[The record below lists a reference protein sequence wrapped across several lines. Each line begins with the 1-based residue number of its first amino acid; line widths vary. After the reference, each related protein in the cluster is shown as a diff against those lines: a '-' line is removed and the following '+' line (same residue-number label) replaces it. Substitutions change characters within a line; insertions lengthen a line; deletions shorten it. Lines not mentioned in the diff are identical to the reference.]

1 MSISEAI
8 ARVRRGATR
17 SRASLLDGALSYLG
31 VRLKTDLASRL
42 KSDSV
47 PPQLRPLATRLASLI
62 KLSDPPPFDDSAVR
76 QLEVVSRDRE
86 LARAAQRTESLQPAS
101 APVVHAAPV
110 AHAAGDV
117 CPFTGLRADGS
128 LADAPAA
135 PVERAVPAS
144 QPVST
149 EAPAGSLRVDD
160 LAGTTRLPI
169 PTAANDAS
177 SVVSTAI
184 ASGADL
190 GAHARPGAADKASAQ
205 SGSRADPR
213 ASQSGS
219 RRDPPASTPKKPAAK
234 RAPAQPGA
242 KPTGEKRK
250 EKLAAPDDLTNTS
263 ARSATRPA
271 AKQSSGKGQTS
282 SRKRRDSGL

>member
-8 ARVRRGATR
+8 ARVRRGASK

-31 VRLKTDLASRL
+31 VRLKTDLAARL

-47 PPQLRPLATRLASLI
+47 PPPLRPLATRLASLI
-62 KLSDPPPFDDSAVR
+62 KLSDPPPYDDSAAR
-76 QLEVVSRDRE
+76 QLEVVALDRA
-86 LARAAQRTESLQPAS
+86 LVRAAQRPAPAAS
-101 APVVHAAPV
+101 AHAAPV
-110 AHAAGDV
+110 VHAAGDV

-128 LADAPAA
+128 LADAPIVHAT
-135 PVERAVPAS
+135 PAS
-144 QPVST
+144 QTASA
-149 EAPAGSLRVDD
+149 EAPASSQRVDD

-177 SVVSTAI
+177 TVVSTAI
-184 ASGADL
+184 ASGVDL
-190 GAHARPGAADKASAQ
+190 NAHAQPGAASDASTAE
-205 SGSRADPR
+205 SGSLAAPRAAESGSHADPR
-213 ASQSGS
+213 
-219 RRDPPASTPKKPAAK
+219 ASTPKKPAAK
-234 RAPAQPGA
+234 RAPGQPGA
-242 KPTGEKRK
+242 KPASEKRK

-282 SRKRRDSGL
+282 SRKRRNSGL